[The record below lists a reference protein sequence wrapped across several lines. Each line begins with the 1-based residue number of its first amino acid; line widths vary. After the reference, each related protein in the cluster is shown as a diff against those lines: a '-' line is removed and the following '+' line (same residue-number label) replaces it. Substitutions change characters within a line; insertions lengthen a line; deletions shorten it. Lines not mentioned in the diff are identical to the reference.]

1 MEQLSVALI
10 GLGTMGSGMAR
21 NLLKAGFP
29 LTVHNRTTAK
39 ASPFAAMGA
48 CVASSPAEAST
59 GASIII
65 TMLSDDNASRETWLG
80 NSGALAAA
88 SKSTVLIES
97 STVSPT
103 WIAELAQHASAQ
115 ELDLLDAPVT
125 GSRLQS
131 EQGQLTFLV
140 GGPEQA
146 LAKATPVLRAMSKE
160 IVHLGPVTS
169 GAKMKLVNNF
179 LCGAQVASLAEAMA
193 WIERSGLDRET
204 ALNVLNNGA
213 PGSPLLRTVSTRM
226 ADRDYTVNFSLKLM
240 AKDLEY
246 ASAEASKSGVTLE
259 LAMAATGLFQRA
271 LQRGHGHQ
279 DMSSVVEVL
288 RRE

>member
-10 GLGTMGSGMAR
+10 GLGTMGSGMAS

-29 LTVHNRTTAK
+29 LTVHNRTSSK
-39 ASPFAAMGA
+39 AIPFAGMGA
-48 CVASSPAEAST
+48 RVASSPAEAST

-226 ADRDYTVNFSLKLM
+226 ADRDYTVNFLLELM
-240 AKDLEY
+240 TKDLAY
-246 ASAEASKSGVTLE
+246 ANREASKSGVTLE

-271 LQRGHGHQ
+271 LLRGHGHQ
-279 DMSSVVEVL
+279 DMSSVIEVL